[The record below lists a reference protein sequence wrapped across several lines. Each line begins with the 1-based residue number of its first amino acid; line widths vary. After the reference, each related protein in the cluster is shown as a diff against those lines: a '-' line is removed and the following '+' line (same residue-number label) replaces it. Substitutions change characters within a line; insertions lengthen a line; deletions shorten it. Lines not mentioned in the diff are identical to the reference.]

1 MAVAMRTKLIVFI
14 IVLLLGTLGAVGWIG
29 YQLFATGFS
38 AKPEPHPLEIV
49 VARQI
54 RHLAIPLEQRNA
66 QNPIPLNPDVI
77 KESLAHFADH
87 CATCHANDGSGQ
99 TPIGKNVY
107 PKAPDLRLADT
118 QSMSD
123 GEIFWVIHNGIRFT
137 AMPAWGEGDPAED
150 KASWKLVHFIR
161 HLPKLTPEELER
173 MKALNPKTKHDL
185 EEEAAF
191 DQFLQGDDG
200 AAARTKAGHHH

>member
-1 MAVAMRTKLIVFI
+1 MRTKLIVFI
-14 IVLLLGTLGAVGWIG
+14 TVVGIGIVGAFVWMG
-29 YQLFATGFS
+29 YQMFTTGFS
-38 AKPEPHPLEIV
+38 AKTEPHALEVII
-49 VARQI
+49 ARQV

-66 QNPIPLNPDVI
+66 QNPIPLNPDVM

-150 KASWKLVHFIR
+150 KDSWKLVHFIR
-161 HLPKLTPEELER
+161 HLPKLKPEELDQ
-173 MKALNPKTKHDL
+173 MKALNPKTQKDL

-191 DQFLQGDDG
+191 SQFLQGSD
-200 AAARTKAGHHH
+200 AAAAQIDRGHHH